1 LIDSRL
7 EALVNPF
14 SNLKS
19 ESPENIDQVQFEKD
33 EAVEKAVH
41 TYFLL
46 PFAFKAQGL
55 DDYLPENI
63 MQKYISPLET
73 NVLTPPQIS
82 LFIQRLK
89 KQATGWQ
96 YFHEL
101 TGYFISRQI
110 QDSYNNGHNDF
121 VLELNNSEIYNL
133 IRLQGTEE
141 NPLKLKIVG
150 DAGSWLGY
158 QSEYCE
164 YDINGDVGENC
175 GNESRNSIYRIK
187 GNINTDS
194 AEFARDCI
202 FEIEGKPLFQGKSQG
217 WAGSA
222 KDCKFITSN
231 YETAKMI
238 APTLGEG
245 NELVYKK

>member
-1 LIDSRL
+1 MKQTLDT
-7 EALVNPF
+7 LVNPF
-14 SNLKS
+14 GDLKS
-19 ESPENIDQVQFEKD
+19 ESPDNINK
-33 EAVEKAVH
+33 ANVETDPALEHALK
-41 TYFLL
+41 TYFSMSF
-46 PFAFKAQGL
+46 PRTSDVFKE
-55 DDYLPENI
+55 DLPEKVMND
-63 MQKYISPLET
+63 YISPLEL
-73 NVLTPPQIS
+73 NVLTPMQIS
-82 LFIQRLK
+82 LFVQRLK

-101 TGYFISRQI
+101 TGYFISRLI
-110 QDSYNNGHNDF
+110 QDSYENGHNNF
-121 VLELNNSEIYNL
+121 VLNVGDSEIYNL

-150 DAGSWLGY
+150 DAGSWFGY
-158 QSEYCE
+158 QSKHCE
-164 YDINGDVGENC
+164 YDIDGDVGENC

-194 AEFARDCI
+194 AEFARECI

-231 YETAKMI
+231 CETAKMI
-238 APTLGEG
+238 AKTLEDG